1 MNTIL
6 DLDDTDNLN
15 TLSFLKIEARP
26 PILKS
31 FSDRCTSFI
40 ACVVT
45 EGILVSETKNLLDRY
60 VPLSSSLAH
69 LSRVK
74 KITLATKPLNI
85 VWYLLVCPENEFLT
99 RMASETASS
108 TPSLSTR
115 STPSTTDEEPVNV
128 IIPKSSSLVS
138 SVSLISSDS
147 EHPSFLTSLVNESGS
162 NSILRS
168 LSRFAAGGFFKTS
181 VCVVPNQ
188 NKDEFKRESESSWPM
203 MWFVPKG
210 TQPSLTKSITPS
222 PPPSSS
228 LTKEKTM
235 TAVDRAYFMWGLR
248 RAFQCSKNIRDNS
261 KDTRG
266 CIIARQVFSISKE
279 INSLDHKDIDALH
292 SDGASSPLLEH
303 IVEGSGNSA
312 VLLEEGAGGSEVVV
326 DGFDPTQT
334 AVMRAIDCVAESHRK
349 REGENGIG
357 SQPRTLPSSR
367 GGREGESG
375 DVEQKNHVN
384 VGVKRRRELT
394 DSATFSLLPF
404 SLKDCSQAQQYICTG
419 LDAFLT
425 HEPDLFDAMAL
436 LHSRVSRV
444 IYGLPDDIAG
454 AIGGLDDL
462 DVVDSTQQ
470 SDQSNQTEDVMKE
483 RTQKFRRPSLRLQ
496 EVRALNH
503 HYTVYR
509 MFTR

>member
-1 MNTIL
+1 
-6 DLDDTDNLN
+6 
-15 TLSFLKIEARP
+15 
-26 PILKS
+26 
-31 FSDRCTSFI
+31 
-40 ACVVT
+40 
-45 EGILVSETKNLLDRY
+45 
-60 VPLSSSLAH
+60 
-69 LSRVK
+69 
-74 KITLATKPLNI
+74 
-85 VWYLLVCPENEFLT
+85 
-99 RMASETASS
+99 
-108 TPSLSTR
+108 
-115 STPSTTDEEPVNV
+115 
-128 IIPKSSSLVS
+128 
-138 SVSLISSDS
+138 
-147 EHPSFLTSLVNESGS
+147 
-162 NSILRS
+162 
-168 LSRFAAGGFFKTS
+168 
-181 VCVVPNQ
+181 
-188 NKDEFKRESESSWPM
+188 
-203 MWFVPKG
+203 
-210 TQPSLTKSITPS
+210 
-222 PPPSSS
+222 
-228 LTKEKTM
+228 M
-235 TAVDRAYFMWGLR
+235 TAVDRAYFLWGLR
-248 RAFQCSKNIRDNS
+248 RAFQCAKIIRDNS

-279 INSLDHKDIDALH
+279 INSLDHEDIDALH
-292 SDGASSPLLEH
+292 SDGVSSPLLEH
-303 IVEGSGNSA
+303 IVEGSGSST
-312 VLLEEGAGGSEVVV
+312 VLLDEGAGGGVVV
-326 DGFDPTQT
+326 IDGFDPTQT

-375 DVEQKNHVN
+375 DVEKKNNVN

-462 DVVDSTQQ
+462 DVVEASQQ
-470 SDQSNQTEDVMKE
+470 SDRTYQSEDVMKL
-483 RTQKFRRPSLRLQ
+483 RTQKLRRPSLRLQ

-509 MFTR
+509 MCTR